1 MNTENIASTFEL
13 EDRLD
18 RALRIYYRATNRG
31 AKSRAILQV
40 RDIALELARREG
52 AEA

>member
-1 MNTENIASTFEL
+1 MNASRIATSAEL

-18 RALRIYYRATNRG
+18 RALRTYYRATNRG

-40 RDIALELARREG
+40 RDIALELASRVEVQP
-52 AEA
+52 